1 MMVVTAVWLPRLVTK
16 IEGPQEL
23 KYSKMFINDA
33 IYEHLL
39 FDLGH
44 LNLSAIATN
53 RPPAFKTY
61 QHPWVIL

>member
-23 KYSKMFINDA
+23 KYSKMLINDA

-39 FDLGH
+39 FDLG
-44 LNLSAIATN
+44 L
-53 RPPAFKTY
+53 
-61 QHPWVIL
+61 